1 MYSVSSPNHPPPNTG
16 LNRSH
21 SLETHNSQLPHI
33 PHYLLQLFQL
43 SLSLRGSSVVIPWC
57 HKQVIRSFTGTLCS
71 GSYTMNLESFTV
83 ISSRCLKEHIC
94 PVLPLIFLQ
103 CVTFI
108 GDSLFSQKF
117 QLMYVITFRNSNIQQ
132 LFEWHQLLRDT
143 EGSLVSLVTL
153 WSLPLH
159 LPHSPSEIST
169 SLNPYGG
176 TWNSKIRWISEK
188 WSLGGR
194 QWLLQFYQYP
204 FFFQFARNQLSLKI
218 LL

>member
-1 MYSVSSPNHPPPNTG
+1 M
-16 LNRSH
+16 
-21 SLETHNSQLPHI
+21 
-33 PHYLLQLFQL
+33 PHYLLQLFQV
-43 SLSLRGSSVVIPWC
+43 SLSLRGSFVVIPWC

-83 ISSRCLKEHIC
+83 ITSRCLKEHIC

-117 QLMYVITFRNSNIQQ
+117 QLLYVISFRNSNIQQ

-143 EGSLVSLVTL
+143 EGSLVSLVIL

-159 LPHSPSEIST
+159 LPYSPSEIYT
-169 SLNPYGG
+169 SLNPI
-176 TWNSKIRWISEK
+176 WWCMK
-188 WSLGGR
+188 
-194 QWLLQFYQYP
+194 F
-204 FFFQFARNQLSLKI
+204 
-218 LL
+218 